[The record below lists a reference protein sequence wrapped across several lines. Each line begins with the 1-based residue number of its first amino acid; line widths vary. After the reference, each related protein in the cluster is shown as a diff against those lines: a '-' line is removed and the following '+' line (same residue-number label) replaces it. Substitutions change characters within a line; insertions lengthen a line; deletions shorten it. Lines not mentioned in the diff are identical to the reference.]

1 MVVVRSHRNEG
12 GPVDPAR
19 RRWFVGFPLVYD
31 SPDVSGNPRAKRL
44 SGKSLSLRLLLLSQ
58 FSSVRRLRYVIL
70 EGGIIVGTTQVL
82 SRSMTV
88 RKSSSEHWG
97 EAEFRAVFLEHYSK
111 ILAILIRL
119 LGDRAR
125 AEEMANDAFW
135 RLYRQPAL
143 QADGNV
149 GGWLYRTATNLG
161 IDALRTSSR
170 RRQYEEAAGEARDV
184 VTNSSPLESLLRE
197 EKCNRV
203 RAVLSL
209 IKPAQAQLLIL
220 RSSGLSYR
228 ELADALN
235 VKMTSIGTLLNR
247 AEEEFRNRYLELH
260 PNEEEL

>member
-1 MVVVRSHRNEG
+1 
-12 GPVDPAR
+12 
-19 RRWFVGFPLVYD
+19 
-31 SPDVSGNPRAKRL
+31 
-44 SGKSLSLRLLLLSQ
+44 
-58 FSSVRRLRYVIL
+58 
-70 EGGIIVGTTQVL
+70 
-82 SRSMTV
+82 MTV
-88 RKSSSEHWG
+88 RKSSSEHWE
-97 EAEFRAVFLEHYSK
+97 EAEFRVVFLEHYSR

-119 LGDRAR
+119 VGDRLR
-125 AEEMANDAFW
+125 AEEVANDAFW

-161 IDALRTSSR
+161 IDALRASGR
-170 RRQYEEAAGEARDV
+170 RRKYEEAAGAARDGAG
-184 VTNSSPLESLLRE
+184 TSSPLEDLLRE

-209 IKPAQAQLLIL
+209 IKPAHAQLLVL
-220 RSSGLSYR
+220 RSSGLSYK

-247 AEEEFRNRYLELH
+247 AGEEFRNRYLALH